1 MGFTFDNVN
10 ATPFLIQFV
19 NMYCRLQLF
28 LCCFTQFVLV
38 KNLKYVY
45 KYFKLLYCTE
55 FCEISWGKYT
65 WKILYITNFIIPC
78 KQVFSVFT
86 SSSVIQ
92 PSRLL
97 TVCGGIAKV
106 DSQYVRRV
114 HNTGFGPLLSI
125 VHALHLSYNS

>member
-65 WKILYITNFIIPC
+65 WKILYFIIPC
-78 KQVFSVFT
+78 K
-86 SSSVIQ
+86 
-92 PSRLL
+92 
-97 TVCGGIAKV
+97 
-106 DSQYVRRV
+106 
-114 HNTGFGPLLSI
+114 
-125 VHALHLSYNS
+125 